1 MKVTTKTDIK
11 EFPLLNRGKVRDIY
25 DIDDSTLLIVTTDRM
40 SAFDVIM
47 NEPVPYKGV
56 ILNQITLFWMKKFA
70 HLVKNHLIESDV
82 DKFPA
87 ALAPYREELEGRSVL
102 VKKAKPLPVECIV
115 RGYITGSGWKDYKAT
130 GSVCGYKLPEGL
142 LESARLEQPL
152 FTPSTKAEL
161 GEHDENISTARA
173 AEILGKDI
181 ANQIE
186 NIALALFKEGRAW
199 AESRGIIIADTKFEF
214 GMVDGEL
221 ILIDEVLTPDSSR
234 FWPAEGYKAGQSQPS
249 FDKQYLRD
257 WLSGQPWDKTPPPPA
272 LPKEV
277 VEATQNKYLEAY
289 RILTG
294 AELALEYKMR
304 EKRRRNSLSQRASS
318 ELARMPALRP
328 HHSAGGKPGDG
339 NACRTRMADAI
350 KPVRGN
356 FRTTHYRPLQPG
368 NRLSADG
375 GREIHGSFRFACH
388 WGSFSP
394 AVGGPFS
401 TQYQLRGNH
410 AVERQK
416 VPHLRGSQQQK
427 HRVRN
432 RFLL

>member
-1 MKVTTKTDIK
+1 MTEFKPIK
-11 EFPLLNRGKVRDIY
+11 EGKVREIY
-25 DIDDSTLLIVTTDRM
+25 DNGDSLIMVATDRI
-40 SAFDVIM
+40 SAFDVILK
-47 NEPVPYKGV
+47 NKVTNKGKV
-56 ILNQITLFWMKKFA
+56 LTQMSRFWFDYTKDV
-70 HLVKNHLIESDV
+70 LPNHMLSV
-82 DKFPA
+82 DTADMPEFFRTPA
-87 ALAPYREELEGRSVL
+87 FEGRSMKCRKL
-102 VKKAKPLPVECIV
+102 TMLPIECIV

-181 ANQIE
+181 ADQIE
-186 NIALALFKEGRAW
+186 NIALALFKEGRTW

-294 AELALEYKMR
+294 SELAL
-304 EKRRRNSLSQRASS
+304 
-318 ELARMPALRP
+318 
-328 HHSAGGKPGDG
+328 
-339 NACRTRMADAI
+339 
-350 KPVRGN
+350 
-356 FRTTHYRPLQPG
+356 
-368 NRLSADG
+368 
-375 GREIHGSFRFACH
+375 
-388 WGSFSP
+388 
-394 AVGGPFS
+394 
-401 TQYQLRGNH
+401 
-410 AVERQK
+410 
-416 VPHLRGSQQQK
+416 
-427 HRVRN
+427 
-432 RFLL
+432 